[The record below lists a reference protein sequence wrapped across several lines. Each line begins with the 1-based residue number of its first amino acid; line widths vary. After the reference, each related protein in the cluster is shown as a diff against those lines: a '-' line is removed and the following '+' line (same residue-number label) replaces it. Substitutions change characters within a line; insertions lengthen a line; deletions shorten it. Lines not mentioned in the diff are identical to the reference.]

1 LTPKSL
7 PPARKSKHLVVDI
20 RHPTNL
26 YLFRSFLYVLGANAT
41 QVQVVS
47 LEGPGQAKTVQT
59 VPIASAAK
67 KAGLKISSNMQGMTV
82 FMK

>member
-1 LTPKSL
+1 
-7 PPARKSKHLVVDI
+7 
-20 RHPTNL
+20 
-26 YLFRSFLYVLGANAT
+26 VLGANAT
-41 QVQVVS
+41 QVQVLS

-59 VPIASAAK
+59 VSIAGAAK